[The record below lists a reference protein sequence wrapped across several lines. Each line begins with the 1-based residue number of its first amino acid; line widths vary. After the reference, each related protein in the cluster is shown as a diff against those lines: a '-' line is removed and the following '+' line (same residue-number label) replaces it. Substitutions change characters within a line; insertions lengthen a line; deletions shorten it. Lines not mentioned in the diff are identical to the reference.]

1 VRRVRKGRGAY
12 IISANGE
19 RGWINALDPD
29 LGNSEFDTEIKTQ
42 VEIHM
47 VRCWP
52 E

>member
-1 VRRVRKGRGAY
+1 MRRGRKGRGAY

-19 RGWINALDPD
+19 RGLINALDPD
-29 LGNSEFDTEIKTQ
+29 LGDSERDTEIKSQ